1 MGSITRKLKKMGQF
15 QVVVELANGATI
27 FDSTNKPSDV
37 NDWLASFD
45 KSEHATSIKVY
56 TKDEDG
62 IYGLTTSKTKTIGRP
77 VGFCR
82 GW

>member
-1 MGSITRKLKKMGQF
+1 MGLERKLKKMGQF

-27 FDSTNKPSDV
+27 FDSTNKSSEVD
-37 NDWLASFD
+37 DWLASFD
-45 KSEHATSIKVY
+45 KSEHAASIKVY
-56 TKDEDG
+56 TKDKNG
-62 IYGLTTSKTKTIGRP
+62 IYGLTTTKTKTIGRP

>member
-1 MGSITRKLKKMGQF
+1 MGLERKLKRMGQF

-27 FDSTNKPSDV
+27 FDSTNKTSDV
-37 NDWLASFD
+37 DEWLASFD
-45 KSEHATSIKVY
+45 KSEHAINIKVY
-56 TKDEDG
+56 TKDKNG
-62 IYGLTTSKTKTIGRP
+62 IYGLTTNKSKTVGRP